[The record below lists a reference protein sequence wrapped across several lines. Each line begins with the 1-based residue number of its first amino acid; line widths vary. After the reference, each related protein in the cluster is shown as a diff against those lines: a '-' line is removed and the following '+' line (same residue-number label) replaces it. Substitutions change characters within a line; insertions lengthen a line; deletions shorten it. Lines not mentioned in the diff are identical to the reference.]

1 MLKRIALAIS
11 SALIVITAGCASVEI
26 NDTIFP
32 NGACLTKVRYELPK
46 MTPNSTISNATPFIL
61 PSGNGWKIEKYVKD
75 NQETTTATRMIQ
87 PGETLENDI
96 HLQNTDPKTGKTT
109 PYLANTVKIER
120 LSGNRLKYIETLHWV
135 GPKDTHFMDMDQKS
149 VKELKALLPSNLATD
164 DNVRKLTH
172 NTVKL
177 IWKAIFGPGEPLL
190 PVLIM
195 QPQLAEHRLNQR
207 IGKSMLLSLKETFG
221 DKLNANQRIQL
232 VRSIFKVAKETGDA
246 NANQIQSPQ
255 SDNSSGNMCALYYTI
270 KMPGKVL
277 ETNGEIDNVTGEVF
291 WGVYDAAA
299 MPGDVTLYAICQV
312 AK

>member
-1 MLKRIALAIS
+1 MLKRIVLAIS
-11 SALIVITAGCASVEI
+11 SLLPVITAGCASVEI

-32 NGACLTKVRYELPK
+32 NGACLTKIRYELPK
-46 MTPNSTISNATPFIL
+46 IMPNATISNATPFIL
-61 PSGNGWKIEKYVKD
+61 PSGNGWKTEKSVKN
-75 NQETTTATRMIQ
+75 NQEITTATRMIQ
-87 PGETLENDI
+87 PGETIENDI
-96 HLQNTDPKTGKTT
+96 HLQNMDPKTGKTT

-135 GPKDTHFMDMDQKS
+135 GPKDAHFMEMDQKS
-149 VKELKALLPSNLATD
+149 LKELKALLPANLATD
-164 DNVRKLTH
+164 ENVRKLTH

-190 PVLIM
+190 PVLLM

-207 IGKSMLLSLKETFG
+207 IGNAMIESLKETFG
-221 DKLNANQRIQL
+221 KKLTADQRIQL

-246 NANQIQSPQ
+246 NANQIKSPQ
-255 SDNSSGNMCALYYTI
+255 NDNSSGNLCALYYTI

-277 ETNGEIDNVTGEVF
+277 ATNGEIDNITGEVY

-299 MPGDVTLYAICQV
+299 MPGDVSLYAICQV